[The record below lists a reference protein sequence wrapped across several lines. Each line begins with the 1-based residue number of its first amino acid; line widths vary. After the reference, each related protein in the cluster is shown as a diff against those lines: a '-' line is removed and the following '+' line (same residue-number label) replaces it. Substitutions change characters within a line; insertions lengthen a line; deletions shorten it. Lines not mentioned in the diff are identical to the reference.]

1 MKAKVIRRLIVG
13 AILCTGLIATAFAG
27 PGPREVFTQVKTV
40 GQAANIQPGEVIA
53 FACGN
58 CGTMSVTVA
67 AKDRSYLRSY
77 TCPLCKKKFFVRDNA
92 HGEPTGAL
100 MYESDD
106 GRIATLYE
114 KH

>member
-1 MKAKVIRRLIVG
+1 MKTKVIRRLIFD
-13 AILCTGLIATAFAG
+13 ALLCTGLISTAVAG

-67 AKDRSYLRSY
+67 GKDRSYLRSY
-77 TCPLCKKKFFVRDNA
+77 TCPLCKKKFIVRDNGDA
-92 HGEPTGAL
+92 KAGASL
-100 MYESDD
+100 TYESDD

>member
-1 MKAKVIRRLIVG
+1 MKTKVIRRLIFG
-13 AILCTGLIATAFAG
+13 ALLCTGLIATAVAG

-40 GQAANIQPGEVIA
+40 GQAANIQPGQVIA

-67 AKDRSYLRSY
+67 GKDRSYLRSY
-77 TCPLCKKKFFVRDNA
+77 TCPLCKKKFIVRDNG
-92 HGEPTGAL
+92 HGEAGGAL

-106 GRIATLYE
+106 RRIATLYE